1 MHSIESLD
9 IIQTYIKKKVCI
21 LGGYENY
28 KDEFQKRVSSDCL
41 PVENKHNLGVNIS
54 KIDYFYK
61 FDQKFEFIL
70 WNIDCG
76 QNRAFLRSTFYSGAD
91 ALIIFVS
98 EEKVS
103 QIKQYFDEIQTRI
116 PDIFLVFCVIL
127 ENLSEADII
136 NSYFNTEEFN
146 LINLDHNIKTYE
158 ISNQSEI
165 FQQISS
171 MVLQRI
177 KAKELENEIIIDFIH
192 IDHLFGPSILRDNCN
207 DYYEP
212 ESSPLNNPPKIV
224 NANLL
229 NNFIQSLDLEIE
241 YESIN
246 WIKIHNKNFG
256 NFSLYLKNGNAYYHP
271 ETCEKCKDKKCF
283 KHKNTPYYLCIEA
296 GDSSGWT
303 NIKGLNQNEL
313 LILAKII
320 ALKEGNEKNLP
331 KSVLKQIKNINQCE
345 KKKKQK

>member
-1 MHSIESLD
+1 LHSIETLD
-9 IIQTYIKKKVCI
+9 PIQTYIKKKVCI

-41 PVENKHNLGVNIS
+41 PIENKHNIGVNIS

-61 FDQKFEFIL
+61 YDQKFEFLL
-70 WNIDCG
+70 WNIDCS

-103 QIKQYFDEIQTRI
+103 QIKLYFDEIKTRI
-116 PDIFLVFCVIL
+116 PDISLVYCVIL
-127 ENLSEADII
+127 ENLSETDIV

-146 LINLDHNIKTYE
+146 SINLDHNIKTYE

-171 MVLQRI
+171 MVLKRI

-192 IDHLFGPSILRDNCN
+192 LDSLFGNSIMRDECN

-212 ESSPLNNPPKIV
+212 VRLQSNQKLV
-224 NANLL
+224 NTSLL
-229 NNFIQSLDLEIE
+229 FNFIQSLDLEIE
-241 YESIN
+241 YESLNWVKIN
-246 WIKIHNKNFG
+246 NKNFG
-256 NFSLYLKNGNAYYHP
+256 SFSLYLKNGNVYYHP
-271 ETCEKCKDKKCF
+271 ETCEKCKDKKCS
-283 KHKNTPYYLCIEA
+283 KYKNIPYFICIEA

-303 NIKGLNQNEL
+303 NIKGFNQNEL
-313 LILAKII
+313 LIIAKII
-320 ALKEGNEKNLP
+320 ALIEGNEKNLP

-345 KKKKQK
+345 KKKRQK